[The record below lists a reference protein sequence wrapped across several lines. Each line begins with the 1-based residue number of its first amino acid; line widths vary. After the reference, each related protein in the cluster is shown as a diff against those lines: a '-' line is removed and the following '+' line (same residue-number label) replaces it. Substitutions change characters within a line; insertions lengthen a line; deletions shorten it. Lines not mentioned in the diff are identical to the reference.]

1 MLKLDKIRRN
11 IQLFFLAVSIA
22 LFALL
27 ISGILQIA
35 HAYCPQS
42 AVCFGCLNLGQSL
55 GNWMFPAALISG
67 LAILLLTM
75 FIGRRFCGYACPF
88 GTIQELIF
96 SLNKKSGKRDYKSA
110 LPQSV
115 HNYLKWLK
123 YLILLATAIL
133 AWLGLSYI
141 YMKFC
146 PVVSIAHI
154 QNVRIAGV
162 LSLGVITIA
171 GFFIER
177 FWCNYLCPYAALL
190 NITQWI
196 GKILHLPRNKVW
208 WSKDCCVDCMLCD
221 DYCPMRIKVQKSE
234 KVNDVECIYCHRCE
248 LCCPVLTKQKRELQG
263 KKI

>member
-1 MLKLDKIRRN
+1 
-11 IQLFFLAVSIA
+11 
-22 LFALL
+22 
-27 ISGILQIA
+27 
-35 HAYCPQS
+35 
-42 AVCFGCLNLGQSL
+42 
-55 GNWMFPAALISG
+55 
-67 LAILLLTM
+67 
-75 FIGRRFCGYACPF
+75 
-88 GTIQELIF
+88 
-96 SLNKKSGKRDYKSA
+96 
-110 LPQSV
+110 
-115 HNYLKWLK
+115 
-123 YLILLATAIL
+123 
-133 AWLGLSYI
+133 
-141 YMKFC
+141 
-146 PVVSIAHI
+146 VSIAHI

-177 FWCNYLCPYAALL
+177 FWCQFTSALMLHFL

-263 KKI
+263 NKK